1 MTTLAKTCEKCGES
15 SPDVKF
21 AGTHRSCNKCRAREN
36 SDKQREYQRQYLKR
50 MRKERPEYLRE
61 RRRKYRQENPHQAF
75 YVTSRY
81 LAKKEGVYSDL
92 TQDDALDIHNLPD
105 VCSYCG
111 KERKPSDGKRAFHND
126 HIIPMVQGG
135 FNTRWNITKVCISCN
150 SSKGSDSLIGFRKR
164 NDQFTA
170 DKYEAVVAKMVELSG
185 LTRENIDLLLEQS
198 YEFELLHRKQREKL
212 MEILSE
218 LSIAN

>member
-1 MTTLAKTCEKCGES
+1 MITDVKTCVRCGGS
-15 SPDVKF
+15 SPEVKF
-21 AGTHRSCNKCRAREN
+21 AGTHRSCNRCRAQEN
-36 SDKQREYQRQYLKR
+36 PDKQREYQRKYR
-50 MRKERPEYLRE
+50 ERVRKEKPNHHRDRV
-61 RRRKYRQENPHQAF
+61 RRYRKENPHLSF
-75 YVTSRY
+75 YTTSRY

-111 KERKPSDGKRAFHND
+111 KERKPSDGKRTFHND

-150 SSKGSDSLIGFRKR
+150 SSKGSDSLIGFRER
-164 NDQFTA
+164 NEKFTA
-170 DKYEAVVAKMVELSG
+170 DRYESVVAKMVELSG

-212 MEILSE
+212 TSILSE
-218 LSIAN
+218 LSIAS